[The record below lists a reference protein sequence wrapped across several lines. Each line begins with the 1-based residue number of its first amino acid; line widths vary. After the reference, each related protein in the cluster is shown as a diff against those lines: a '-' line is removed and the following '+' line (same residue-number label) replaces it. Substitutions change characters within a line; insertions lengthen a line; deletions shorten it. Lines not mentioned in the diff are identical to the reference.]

1 MLTKL
6 PVFMIFKTGSST
18 ALMSGDDLGLRLPGD
33 EGGGLGRE
41 PGPGGEVHVPRPAG
55 HHLALGGGTPPV
67 PLDNKSLPE

>member
-1 MLTKL
+1 
-6 PVFMIFKTGSST
+6 
-18 ALMSGDDLGLRLPGD
+18 MSGEDLCLWLPGD
-33 EGGGLGRE
+33 ECGGLGRE